1 MSSFFSPKSKS
12 QRTSLPSNDPE
23 QAVQSTG
30 YRGFGGRSTFSKMRK
45 KRPPPINISVEN
57 GNVFING
64 PNPDA
69 KAFCRDPTW
78 LPSPQTPH
86 GPGYMHPTCR
96 EGEMFLVMSP
106 PFSSFCGGR
115 HSCATPTVTSNCQSP
130 TSQYFP
136 AELPGSMRGTV
147 ESSELD
153 ALSTPI
159 RQSYEASDDH
169 GYGTPPDLTY
179 SPYQNACRRQRE
191 LEPAPLQPQKHNSR
205 PPPPPD
211 IDFWEL
217 LEILPNLS
225 PDEIKMHWRPAM
237 LELAPQIKSLEEMRG
252 DVEREG
258 RDEAVAM
265 EEPSRN
271 HEDIERLKTDFAARL
286 DSKEQQ
292 LSELHH
298 LHNSHLDLLCT
309 FISNH
314 LPPELAQ
321 PTDPDIN
328 EINALLANH
337 HRHHHPHHNSE
348 QEQHQPNRDPST
360 PITARSRSESTTS
373 TNPLQSPLPHPPQA
387 HPPPP
392 HRTTHPIR
400 NPNQQHHHHHLIQ
413 SLREKDAQISILN
426 TKVAQL
432 LMMSSPNA
440 NPNPSG
446 TALYRAST
454 AAESSRIEKDLPSP
468 GPGAG
473 FRVGVG
479 VGTGFELGYDLGQTE
494 TDWYADGWGC
504 GWDG

>member
-1 MSSFFSPKSKS
+1 MSSFFSPKSKA

-64 PNPDA
+64 ANPDA
-69 KAFCRDPTW
+69 KAPCRDLTW
-78 LPSPQTPH
+78 LPSSPQTPH
-86 GPGYMHPTCR
+86 GPGCMHPTCR
-96 EGEMFLVMSP
+96 EGEMFLLMSP

-136 AELPGSMRGTV
+136 AELPGSMMGTV
-147 ESSELD
+147 GSSELD

-159 RQSYEASDDH
+159 KQSYETSDDY

-179 SPYQNACRRQRE
+179 SPYQNSTPRQRE
-191 LEPAPLQPQKHNSR
+191 LEPAPLQPHKHNSI
-205 PPPPPD
+205 PPPD

-237 LELAPQIKSLEEMRG
+237 LELAPQIKSLEENRG
-252 DVEREG
+252 VEREA

-265 EEPSRN
+265 EEPSHN
-271 HEDIERLKTDFAARL
+271 QEDLARLESDFAARL
-286 DSKEQQ
+286 DAKEEE

-309 FISNH
+309 FISKH
-314 LPPELAQ
+314 LTPELAQ
-321 PTDPDIN
+321 PSDDPEIN
-328 EINALLANH
+328 EINILLANRHRLH
-337 HRHHHPHHNSE
+337 HRRRRRNSE
-348 QEQHQPNRDPST
+348 QEQQQPNRDHST
-360 PITARSRSESTTS
+360 PITARAESTS
-373 TNPLQSPLPHPPQA
+373 SNNPFQSPHPPPARQ
-387 HPPPP
+387 
-392 HRTTHPIR
+392 TTHP
-400 NPNQQHHHHHLIQ
+400 NPNQNPTQHPHYHHHQHQNQQQRHLIH

-432 LMMSSPNA
+432 LMMSSPN
-440 NPNPSG
+440 PNPSG
-446 TALYRAST
+446 TAVYRHS
-454 AAESSRIEKDLPSP
+454 AAVEARIEKDLPSP
-468 GPGAG
+468 GPGGGAG
-473 FRVGVG
+473 F
-479 VGTGFELGYDLGQTE
+479 ELGQTE